1 MKILR
6 KRYQG
11 IIRAATVGVGVL
23 LQIAFLMLMTEL
35 MKEYSS
41 WFYIIIEILF

>member
-23 LQIAFLMLMTEL
+23 FTDCILMLMG
-35 MKEYSS
+35 
-41 WFYIIIEILF
+41 